1 MRGMNCDCG
10 EHLEAPNDEVL
21 FERARGH
28 VDRDHPEMQLSDEQV
43 RELVSE
49 KSYEAWPSEGEGAER
64 EGGVDRR
71 ASTGG

>member
-1 MRGMNCDCG
+1 
-10 EHLEAPNDEVL
+10 
-21 FERARGH
+21 
-28 VDRDHPEMQLSDEQV
+28 MQLSDEQV

-49 KSYEAWPSEGEGAER
+49 KSYEAWPSDGEGAKR